1 MKDILLEI
9 DAIKKKSQKSVDE
22 LKGLSNFFKIFTHTY
37 QEEVDVFE
45 KKLIEHD
52 REYKY
57 LDKYVNDSI
66 LSANLVGIYDI
77 FRQYNQNIKSLMVK
91 INNELINPFEVF
103 RNTQFSIYQNNIH
116 ELRSVNKIY
125 NENRDLLEIA
135 KQNYYQASDI
145 VKKEN
150 QGKKFLFFSSREEN
164 NNYDINIRNKMKARN
179 CETIY
184 KYELEKYNKSIIDIN
199 NRYDKIQDKIR
210 LADKSRIMFIKTS
223 FDKYRNYMGEYIKNI
238 KEFLN
243 IVENYISD
251 DICNKDEKHNLE
263 DFNKFN
269 EINRVKEETYIS
281 FNQFVENE
289 KKNKT
294 EKGILKYEMVPNDFS
309 IINIKES
316 ELNDFLKNLTLDL
329 LSENEVAGDKMAK
342 LIELFQYK
350 NKSQSY
356 EIEKKFMDNLLEKRK
371 ISSIR
376 FYNLKNLEHLATA
389 LNYITF
395 KENSIFEGNFELNFK
410 IIYIAERIFYQ
421 NKINNNKVY
430 LSAILSKNK
439 YYRTKTFWKNV
450 MEFKL
455 VNKLQDHI
463 LRLKNYIL
471 PEEKNK
477 NFFRKL
483 SGKILS
489 NELHKT
495 SLIGKSHIVSLLKD
509 YNNLEESRIEIMDK
523 MAIQEM
529 TVIIKSSI
537 PNFSNFNLSSE
548 KSLDLIVELVQ
559 EYKVPNDNINYYI
572 TYSNISAHTI
582 RKLLPHEKDSTDNNI
597 DKNKNNKNSEKIKL
611 VKALENS
618 IQFLTYQDYTKLLLL
633 SKFFNNKI
641 KKKIY
646 KYVLKQKDVKKE
658 IRLNIWTNLLNINK
672 IKKKFDYKKMLSE
685 KKDEKIFYE
694 VKLDVDRTAVNLDN
708 KLLHRE
714 KLCNIL
720 YAVSVSN
727 GDIKYCQGMNFI
739 SCVLYEIFGEEEAF
753 YILLSLFRNTEYPL
767 IFAKDLKKLKI
778 FFYVFQRIIQLFEP
792 ELSTCLNIHNMT
804 VNTFVPPWFITLF
817 TTSHQYLRNEQ
828 DNINLI
834 VRILDNFMISGWKGM
849 MNVGISLLHNYENEL
864 MNMKYEPMMEFLIND
879 ILKSEFF
886 ENKNRDK
893 LEEYFENF
901 KINKNL
907 IKNIELEYVQDEKLN
922 ETKKK

>member
-45 KKLIEHD
+45 KRLIEHD
-52 REYKY
+52 QTYKY

-77 FRQYNQNIKSLMVK
+77 FRQYNQNIKNLMVK
-91 INNELINPFEVF
+91 INNELISPFEVF
-103 RNTQFSIYQNNIH
+103 RNTQFSIYQNNIN

-125 NENRDLLEIA
+125 NENKDLLEIA

-145 VKKEN
+145 LKKEN
-150 QGKKFLFFSSREEN
+150 QGKKFLFFTSKAEDNSN
-164 NNYDINIRNKMKARN
+164 DINIRNKMKAKN
-179 CETIY
+179 CEMIY
-184 KYELEKYNKSIIDIN
+184 KYELEKYNKSVIDIN
-199 NRYDKIQDKIR
+199 NIYDKIEDKIK
-210 LADKSRIMFIKTS
+210 LADRSRILFIKTS

-251 DICNKDEKHNLE
+251 DICHKDEKHNLE
-263 DFNKFN
+263 DFTKFN
-269 EINRVKEETYIS
+269 ENNKVKEEKFIS
-281 FNQFVENE
+281 FNEFVENE
-289 KKNKT
+289 KNNKT
-294 EKGILKYEMVPNDFS
+294 EKRILKYEMIPSDFT
-309 IINIKES
+309 IETIKEN
-316 ELNDFLKNLTLDL
+316 EMNDFLKNLTNEL
-329 LSENEVAGDKMAK
+329 LSENEVACDKMAK

-350 NKSQSY
+350 EQSCD
-356 EIEKKFMDNLLEKRK
+356 IEKKFMDNLLEKRK

-376 FYNLKNLEHLATA
+376 FYNLKNLEHLANA
-389 LNYITF
+389 LNYVTF

-450 MEFKL
+450 MEFRL

-477 NFFRKL
+477 NFFRKI
-483 SGKILS
+483 SGKILAGD
-489 NELHKT
+489 LHKS
-495 SLIGKSHIVSLLKD
+495 SLIGKSHIASLLKD
-509 YNNLEESRIEIMDK
+509 YNNLEETRIEIMDK

-537 PNFSNFNLSSE
+537 PNFSNFNLPSD

-572 TYSNISAHTI
+572 TYSNISGHTI
-582 RKLLPHEKDSTDNNI
+582 RKLLPHEKDSIDNNYE
-597 DKNKNNKNSEKIKL
+597 KNKNKNYEKIKMAK
-611 VKALENS
+611 VLENS
-618 IQFLTYQDYTKLLLL
+618 IPFLTNQDYSKLLLL
-633 SKFFNNKI
+633 SKFYSKKI

-658 IRLNIWTNLLNINK
+658 TRLNIWTNLLNINK
-672 IKKKFDYKKMLSE
+672 VKKEYDYKKILTE
-685 KKDEKIFYE
+685 KKDDKIFYE

-720 YAVSVSN
+720 YAVAISN

-753 YILLSLFRNTEYPL
+753 YILLSLFKNTEYPL

-778 FFYVFQRIIQLFEP
+778 FFYVFNRIIQLLEP
-792 ELSTCLNIHNMT
+792 ELSSYLNIHNMT

-834 VRILDNFMISGWKGM
+834 VRILDNFMVSGWKGM
-849 MNVGISLLHNYENEL
+849 MNVGIALLHNYENDL
-864 MNMKYEPMMEFLIND
+864 MNMKYEAMMEFLIND
-879 ILKSEFF
+879 ILKSKFF
-886 ENKNRDK
+886 ENNNKDK
-893 LEEYFENF
+893 LEEYFENI

-907 IKNIELEYVQDEKLN
+907 IKNIELEYVIDEKLN
-922 ETKKK
+922 ELKKIDH